1 MGEGMRSVMPSTVGA
16 LSESPANEDGGLML
30 VGERSELV
38 TAVEWGRGPVGWGR
52 VGELRARG
60 R

>member
-1 MGEGMRSVMPSTVGA
+1 MPSTVGA